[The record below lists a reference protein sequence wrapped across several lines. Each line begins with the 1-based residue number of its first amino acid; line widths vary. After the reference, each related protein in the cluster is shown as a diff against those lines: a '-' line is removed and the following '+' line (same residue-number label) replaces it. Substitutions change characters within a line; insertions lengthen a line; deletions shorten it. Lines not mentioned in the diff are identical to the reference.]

1 MNEIK
6 CPHCGEMFTID
17 EAGFAAILKQVRD
30 AEFDK
35 EVRRHE
41 QLLTSEKQQAVQLAV
56 AEALAKAQGDAAQK
70 EARIAELEA
79 RLQAEQR
86 ERENQQRLAHAE
98 RERALA
104 DAVATKDARIAE
116 LEQRVEAQGRA
127 FEAEKK
133 LAVEQAITMN
143 VVAAACNIGREQLEK
158 LRGTCVAQVKRSSGV
173 YSFEDAFDFQ
183 KR

>member
-6 CPHCGEMFTID
+6 CPRCGEIFTID

-79 RLQAEQR
+79 RSDHTFTLKEGTLYPILHTLEKDGAVKSYEKEAPTGR
-86 ERENQQRLAHAE
+86 MRKYYRITRKGLRLLDEKKEEWVEFTHTVNAILAGTSP
-98 RERALA
+98 ALA
-104 DAVATKDARIAE
+104 
-116 LEQRVEAQGRA
+116 
-127 FEAEKK
+127 
-133 LAVEQAITMN
+133 
-143 VVAAACNIGREQLEK
+143 
-158 LRGTCVAQVKRSSGV
+158 
-173 YSFEDAFDFQ
+173 
-183 KR
+183 